1 MDYQKRVSLNKARL
15 RKISWRENLK
25 AAVKAKDSEAIYKM
39 KQIRESETR
48 RAADQRE
55 STKADQK
62 SVKVKDKK
70 RRKSK
75 HVGKS
80 GRGKT

>member
-1 MDYQKRVSLNKARL
+1 MPLYKDFSIWIMDYQKKVSLNKARL

-62 SVKVKDKK
+62 SVK
-70 RRKSK
+70 
-75 HVGKS
+75 
-80 GRGKT
+80 